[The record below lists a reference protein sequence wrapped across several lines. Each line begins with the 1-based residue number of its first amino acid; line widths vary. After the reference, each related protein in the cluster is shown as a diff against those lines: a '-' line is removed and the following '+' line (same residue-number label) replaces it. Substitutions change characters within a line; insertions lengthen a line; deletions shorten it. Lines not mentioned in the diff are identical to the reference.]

1 MGEVLAL
8 YDPGADI
15 TCQISGGAVVGGD
28 LVKITGRNPGGA
40 TGISD
45 SGDGLLIV
53 APTAAAA
60 DYAFGVASFD
70 APVGGRTNVMRAPKA
85 VPVNCTGAVAVG
97 EMIAAGAAGKG
108 AKAATGNKPVGVALT
123 AVSAAGGQ
131 VIVALFNQG
140 PVA

>member
-1 MGEVLAL
+1 MGEVIAA

-15 TCQISGGAVVGGD
+15 TCQISGAAVVGGD
-28 LVKITGRNPGGA
+28 LVKITGRNPGGPA
-40 TGISD
+40 GISD

-53 APTAAAA
+53 GATTGAG

-70 APVGGRTNVMRAPKA
+70 APVGGRTNVMRPPKA

-97 EMIAAGAAGKG
+97 DMVAAGANGKG
-108 AKAATGNKPVGVALT
+108 AKAAAGGKPVGVALT
-123 AVSAAGGQ
+123 AVAAGGGQ